1 MVKVK
6 NKKVISN
13 LAKKSFKAN
22 KLRNIFAIVGII
34 LTTMMFTSVFTI
46 ALSMSKSLEE
56 STMKQVGLTS
66 HVSFKN
72 ITNKEYD
79 TISSH
84 PLIKESQYSVVVGV
98 AENPELNKRQ
108 TEIYYKDD
116 SAAKSSFSYPSV
128 GKMPKEKN
136 EFVTDTLTLDAL
148 NIPHEIGQKV
158 TFKWREDMNSDKY
171 IEQEFILSG
180 YYEGDKS
187 LPASNILLSKL
198 YINEHFK
205 GINQEKQRKEG
216 KIAGIVVMD
225 VILKSDKNLEES
237 AKTILTDSKL
247 LNTQYGVNWAYTGSL
262 LENDLKNILP
272 VIAGLILIFLSGY
285 LIIYNIFQISVV
297 KDIKFYGLL
306 KTIGTTKKQIK
317 RILIKQALILSFIGI
332 PIGLLL
338 GYGIGFLILPAVL
351 SFLGGSYVLS
361 SNPII
366 FFGSAVFS
374 IITVMISCNKPAT
387 LAGKVS
393 PIEALRYAD
402 SNYKN
407 TKSIKK
413 SRNGAKLFRMAF
425 SNLGRNRKRTAIVV
439 CSISLG
445 LILLNCIYAV
455 NKSFDVNKY
464 LSMYAVSDFSVSD
477 ISLNSNIRSYNN
489 QNNTINESV
498 LKKIENLKGLENMG
512 NFYYHDTYFNL
523 SKESKKKIINF
534 YEVSNPDAY
543 DFSSKNPAWV
553 NSYNEMKKSG
563 DIGVSVFGLDDWLL
577 SKCDIHK
584 GNFNLDKFKTGKY
597 VLVGNNKD
605 NGSNSQIFNIGDKIK
620 IDNNEYEV
628 MGYIEVPPEMSSN
641 IMTPR
646 TLFSENFVLPSSKFI
661 EVYPDLPILKTLFD
675 VDDKNI
681 DKTEK
686 ILKDYQKNNSDLYF
700 TSRNTYIEQFKEGNM
715 AITIMGQTLSIVIC
729 FTGILNFI
737 NSMITAVIS
746 RKREFAMLQS
756 IGMTKKQLKAMVVLE
771 GLYYSALILLT
782 TLVFGALATEIGVK
796 AYLSGSWT
804 STYKFTILPIIAC
817 SPVIVLFS
825 ALIPYVCFANLDKQS
840 IIERLRSVE

>member
-6 NKKVISN
+6 NKKAISN

-22 KLRNIFAIVGII
+22 KPRNIFAIVGII

-46 ALSMSKSLEE
+46 ALSMSKSMEE

-98 AENPELNKRQ
+98 AENSELNKRQ

-116 SAAKSSFSYPSV
+116 NAAKSSFSYPSV

-148 NIPHEIGQKV
+148 NIPHKLGQKV

-171 IEQEFILSG
+171 IGQEFTLSG
-180 YYEGDKS
+180 YYEGDKA
-187 LPASNILLSKL
+187 LPASNILLSKS
-198 YINEHFK
+198 YIDEHFK
-205 GINQEKQRKEG
+205 GINQAQQRKDG
-216 KIAGIVVMD
+216 NIAGIVVMD

-237 AKTILTDSKL
+237 AKTILTDSGL
-247 LNTQYGVNWAYTGSL
+247 SNTQYGVNWAYTGSL
-262 LENDLKNILP
+262 LENNLMSIIP
-272 VIAGLILIFLSGY
+272 VLAGLILIFLSGY

-317 RILIKQALILSFIGI
+317 KVLTKQALILSFIGI
-332 PIGLLL
+332 PIGLVL
-338 GYGIGFLILPAVL
+338 GYGIGFLILPSVL

-361 SNPII
+361 SNPVI
-366 FFGSAVFS
+366 FIGSAIFS

-393 PIEALRYAD
+393 PIEALKYVD
-402 SNYKN
+402 SNDNNK
-407 TKSIKK
+407 KSIKK
-413 SRNGAKLFRMAF
+413 STNGAKMFKMAF
-425 SNLGRNRKRTAIVV
+425 SNLGRNKKRTAIVV

-464 LSMYAVSDFSVSD
+464 LSIYAISDFSVSD
-477 ISLNSNIRSYNN
+477 ISLNSKIQGYNN
-489 QNNTINESV
+489 QNTTINENL
-498 LKKIENLKGLENMG
+498 LKEIENLKGLENRG

-523 SKESKKKIINF
+523 SKESKKKLINF

-543 DFSSKNPAWV
+543 DFSSNNPAWV
-553 NSYNEMKKSG
+553 NAYDEMKKTG
-563 DIGVSVFGLDDWLL
+563 NIGASVFGLDEWLL
-577 SKCDIHK
+577 SKCDIYK
-584 GNFNLDKFKTGKY
+584 GNFDLDKFKTGKY
-597 VLVGNNKD
+597 VLVNNYKD
-605 NGSNSQIFNIGDKIK
+605 NGSNSQIFKIGDKVK

-628 MGYIEVPPEMSSN
+628 MGYIEVPTEMYSN
-641 IMTPR
+641 LITEA
-646 TLFSENFVLPSSKFI
+646 TIFSESFVLPSSKFK
-661 EVYPDLPILKTLFD
+661 ETYPSLPILKTLFD
-675 VDDKNI
+675 VDDRYI
-681 DKTEK
+681 DETEQT
-686 ILKDYQKNNSDLYF
+686 LVEYQKNNSDLYF
-700 TSRNTYIEQFKEGNM
+700 SSRNTYIEEFKETTL
-715 AITIMGQTLSIVIC
+715 ATTIMGQTLSIVIC
-729 FTGILNFI
+729 FTGILNFV

-756 IGMTKKQLKAMVVLE
+756 IGMTKKQLKTMVIVE
-771 GLYYSALILLT
+771 GLYYSVLILLT
-782 TLVFGALATEIGVK
+782 TFIFGALATEVGVK
-796 AYLSGSWT
+796 AYLAGSWT

-825 ALIPYVCFANLDKQS
+825 ALIPYLCFINLDKQS
-840 IIERLRSVE
+840 IIERLREVE

>member
-22 KLRNIFAIVGII
+22 KLRNVFAIVGII

-247 LNTQYGVNWAYTGSL
+247 PNIQYGVNWAYTGSL
-262 LENDLKNILP
+262 LENDLKNIVP

-317 RILIKQALILSFIGI
+317 RILIKQALIISFIGI

-366 FFGSAVFS
+366 FIGSAVFS

-393 PIEALRYAD
+393 PIEALRYVD

-413 SRNGAKLFRMAF
+413 SRDGAKLFRMAF

-477 ISLNSNIRSYNN
+477 ISLNSNIQSYNN
-489 QNNTINESV
+489 QNTTINESV
-498 LKKIENLKGLENMG
+498 LKEIENLKGLENMG

-523 SKESKKKIINF
+523 SKESKKKLINF

-543 DFSSKNPAWV
+543 DFSSNNPAWV

-563 DIGVSVFGLDDWLL
+563 DIGASVFGLDDWLL

-597 VLVGNNKD
+597 VLVGNDKD

-675 VDDKNI
+675 
-681 DKTEK
+681 
-686 ILKDYQKNNSDLYF
+686 
-700 TSRNTYIEQFKEGNM
+700 
-715 AITIMGQTLSIVIC
+715 
-729 FTGILNFI
+729 
-737 NSMITAVIS
+737 
-746 RKREFAMLQS
+746 
-756 IGMTKKQLKAMVVLE
+756 
-771 GLYYSALILLT
+771 
-782 TLVFGALATEIGVK
+782 
-796 AYLSGSWT
+796 
-804 STYKFTILPIIAC
+804 
-817 SPVIVLFS
+817 
-825 ALIPYVCFANLDKQS
+825 
-840 IIERLRSVE
+840 

>member
-6 NKKVISN
+6 NKKAISN

-46 ALSMSKSLEE
+46 VLSMSKSMEE

-72 ITNKEYD
+72 ITNKEYE

-116 SAAKSSFSYPSV
+116 NAAKSSFCFPSV
-128 GKMPKEKN
+128 GNMPKEKS

-171 IEQEFILSG
+171 IEQEFTLSG
-180 YYEGDKS
+180 YYEGDKA
-187 LPASNILLSKL
+187 LPASNILLSKS
-198 YINEHFK
+198 YIKEHFK
-205 GINQEKQRKEG
+205 GINQDKQRKEG
-216 KIAGIVVMD
+216 NIAGIVVMD
-225 VILKSDKNLEES
+225 VVLKSDKNLEES

-247 LNTQYGVNWAYTGSL
+247 PNTQYGVNWAYTGSL
-262 LENDLKNILP
+262 LEKDLMSIVP
-272 VIAGLILIFLSGY
+272 VLSGLILIFLSGY

-306 KTIGTTKKQIK
+306 KTIGTTTKQIK
-317 RILIKQALILSFIGI
+317 KILIKQALILSFIGI
-332 PIGLLL
+332 PIGLIL
-338 GYGIGFLILPAVL
+338 GYGIGFLILPFVL

-361 SNPII
+361 SSPII
-366 FFGSAVFS
+366 FIGSAIFS
-374 IITVMISCNKPAT
+374 IITVMISCNKPAS

-393 PIEALRYAD
+393 PIEALRYVD
-402 SNYKN
+402 NNYKN
-407 TKSIKK
+407 IKAIKK
-413 SRNGAKLFRMAF
+413 SKNGAKLFKIAF
-425 SNLGRNRKRTAIVV
+425 SNLGRNKKRTAIVV

-464 LSMYAVSDFSVSD
+464 LSMYAVSDFSISD
-477 ISLNSNIRSYNN
+477 ISLNSKIQGYNN
-489 QNNTINESV
+489 QNTTINNDLLE
-498 LKKIENLKGLENMG
+498 KIKNLKGLENMG
-512 NFYYHDTYFNL
+512 NFYYHDTYFSL
-523 SKESKKKIINF
+523 SKESKQKLINF

-543 DFSSKNPAWV
+543 EFSSNNSSWV
-553 NSYNEMKKSG
+553 NAYNKMKKSG
-563 DIGVSVFGLDDWLL
+563 NIGASIFGLDEWLL
-577 SKCDIHK
+577 SKCDIYK
-584 GNFNLDKFKTGKY
+584 GNFDLEKFKTGKY
-597 VLVGNNKD
+597 VLVNNYKD
-605 NGSNSQIFNIGDKIK
+605 NGINSQIFNIGDKVK

-628 MGYIEVPPEMSSN
+628 MGYIEVPTEMSSN
-641 IMTPR
+641 IVTPI
-646 TLFSENFVLPSSKFI
+646 TIFSESFVLPSSKFK
-661 EVYPDLPILKTLFD
+661 EVYPELPILKTLFD
-675 VDDKNI
+675 VDDKYINE
-681 DKTEK
+681 TEQ
-686 ILKDYQKNNSDLYF
+686 ILVEYQKNNSDLYF
-700 TSRNTYIEQFKEGNM
+700 SSRNTYIEEFKETTL
-715 AITIMGQTLSIVIC
+715 ATTIMGQTLSIVIC
-729 FTGILNFI
+729 FTGILNFV
-737 NSMITAVIS
+737 NSMITTVIS

-756 IGMTKKQLKAMVVLE
+756 IGMTKKQLKTIVVEE

-782 TLVFGALATEIGVK
+782 TFIFGTLATEIGVK
-796 AYLSGSWT
+796 AYLAVSWT

-825 ALIPYVCFANLDKQS
+825 ALIPYLCFINLDKQS
-840 IIERLRSVE
+840 IIERLREIE